1 MMDADPVWHFAGRSQ
16 SAAWTALNGPY
27 RDAVLDD
34 RSDEA
39 AEIMATE
46 IAPNFEYKGRR
57 YRSLPPMKPRFV
69 VEEFP
74 EGTDPYEDDPIERP
88 MTAEESRAVRA
99 DAVARWKRLDLTRWI
114 DPAPSYRFVN
124 PGSALAGMEEWEPL
138 YGVTTIA
145 DPHCP
150 RDRAYVLN
158 GGIENWLPLEPMFGG
173 FDGIDRSIALDSDL
187 HPPRIGER
195 RRMMPSGRLPY
206 GLVLEGMAP
215 GQPTRFDFTDPGQG
229 FDLERRADGWHV
241 VQTVRV
247 GGSLVVSAVDSPR
260 GTVTLESPRQRSV
273 PYRARWAARLCETLA
288 EIGAP

>member
-1 MMDADPVWHFAGRSQ
+1 VNPPDPVWHFSGRSQ
-16 SAAWTALNGPY
+16 AAAWTALNGPY

-34 RSDEA
+34 RSDDA

-46 IAPNFEYKGRR
+46 IAPDFEYVERPTKRR
-57 YRSLPPMKPRFV
+57 VWLLSMPQFV
-69 VEEFP
+69 VHEDGEDEEG
-74 EGTDPYEDDPIERP
+74 EYIEARP
-88 MTAEESRAVRA
+88 MTVDEARNLRIETAQ
-99 DAVARWKRLDLTRWI
+99 RWKHLDWFAWVTPAQEYTFASGGPESAIVGLEDWI
-114 DPAPSYRFVN
+114 
-124 PGSALAGMEEWEPL
+124 
-138 YGVTTIA
+138 
-145 DPHCP
+145 
-150 RDRAYVLN
+150 
-158 GGIENWLPLEPMFGG
+158 PLEPMFGG

-195 RRMMPSGRLPY
+195 RRMLPSGRLPY

-215 GQPTRFDFTDPGQG
+215 GHPTRFEFTDPGQG

-260 GTVTLESPRQRSV
+260 GTLTLESPRQRSV
-273 PYRARWAARLCETLA
+273 PYRPRWARGLAATLA

>member
-1 MMDADPVWHFAGRSQ
+1 VNPPDPAWHFSGRSQ

-46 IAPNFEYKGRR
+46 IAPDFEYVGRR
-57 YRSLPPMKPRFV
+57 STRGCGSWFEWRADRPTWYREAVEYGGIAITYEEWDAIGRRNHRRLRNLIEWLAWSDVPDRDEWRTFQQDTWWQRF
-69 VEEFP
+69 EF
-74 EGTDPYEDDPIERP
+74 TDPE
-88 MTAEESRAVRA
+88 
-99 DAVARWKRLDLTRWI
+99 
-114 DPAPSYRFVN
+114 
-124 PGSALAGMEEWEPL
+124 
-138 YGVTTIA
+138 
-145 DPHCP
+145 
-150 RDRAYVLN
+150 
-158 GGIENWLPLEPMFGG
+158 MFGG

-195 RRMMPSGRLPY
+195 RRMLPSGRLPY

-215 GQPTRFDFTDPGQG
+215 RQPTRFEFTDPDQG

-260 GTVTLESPRQRSV
+260 GTVTLESPRQHSV
-273 PYRARWAARLCETLA
+273 PYRPRWASRLAATFA
-288 EIGAP
+288 EAWNA